1 MRIDGANTVN
11 FETQTESNPVNG
23 QVHPART
30 TSSLAAAEF
39 AEIANI
45 ANESMEE
52 ALEDLSL
59 GFSNYLKRLNSKERK
74 DEARLGALEELIEQM
89 EGEQADGIRITA
101 GQLARLG
108 DADSIMT
115 NIGQMNMD
123 TGNVMLMLAN
133 VIAQAGLSEEI
144 KNKLRKKL
152 QEMLAEEGAELALIA
167 AMEGLPLDQAGLESL
182 KGLYQ
187 RAARGDGGLAR
198 WFGLLRDMPD
208 RRKRIRVLLRA
219 LSGSLNEENTGT
231 DMVKLIT
238 VIDDLRRLLLFMS
251 VEDYCKA
258 LSRACQIDDSAVLDA
273 TLELVEQSWVY
284 AEWLEEKIQ
293 KMKVSELK
301 QIGFLRRW
309 RDLMLQLPTKCYR
322 DPEQKEHITDAM
334 MDLLDRWCEEE

>member
-1 MRIDGANTVN
+1 MRVDGTTSVN
-11 FETQTESNPVNG
+11 FDTQADSKPVNG
-23 QVHPART
+23 QVRPAHT

-39 AEIANI
+39 AEIAMI

-74 DEARLGALEELIEQM
+74 DEARFNALEDLVAQM
-89 EGEQADGIRITA
+89 EGEQADGISATA
-101 GQLARLG
+101 MQLAMLG
-108 DADSIMT
+108 DADSILT
-115 NIGQMNMD
+115 NVEQMNMD
-123 TGNVMLMLAN
+123 SGNVMLLLAN
-133 VIAQAGLSEEI
+133 VIAQSGLKDEI
-144 KNKLRKKL
+144 RKKLRKKL

-167 AMEGLPLDQAGLESL
+167 AMEGLPLDQAGLQSL
-182 KGLYQ
+182 QGLYQ
-187 RAARGDGGLAR
+187 RAARGDGGLAK

-219 LSGSLNEENTGT
+219 LSNSLNEENTGSN
-231 DMVKLIT
+231 MVKLVT
-238 VIDDLRRLLLFMS
+238 VVDDLRRLLLFMS

-273 TLELVEQSWVY
+273 TLDLVEQSWVY
-284 AEWLEEKIQ
+284 AEWLEEKIT
-293 KMKVSELK
+293 KMKVSEMK

-309 RDLMLQLPTKCYR
+309 RDLMQQLPSKCYR

-334 MDLLDRWCEEE
+334 MDLLDRWCDEE